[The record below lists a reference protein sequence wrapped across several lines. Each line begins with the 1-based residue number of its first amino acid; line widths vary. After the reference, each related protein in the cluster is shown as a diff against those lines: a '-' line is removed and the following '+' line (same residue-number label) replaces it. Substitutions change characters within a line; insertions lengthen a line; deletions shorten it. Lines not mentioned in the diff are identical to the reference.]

1 MKILVSG
8 ASGLVGTKLTA
19 ALTGAGYQVGRLVR
33 DRSRAAGSDVVW
45 NPAAGQLEP
54 SALADCD
61 AVINLAGES
70 IASGRWSEKKKEQIL
85 QSRVAGTRTIA
96 TALAAIADRPRTLIN
111 ASAIG
116 FYGDRGDEILS
127 ETSSIGSGDFLSGVC
142 RDWENATEPAVKAG
156 VRVVLERFGVILS
169 AQGGALKKM
178 LLPFRLGLGGKIGS
192 GQQYMSWVA
201 IDDVVG
207 ATLFCIG
214 SPSLHGPVNVVAPQ
228 PVTNAEYTKTLGR
241 VLRRPTIFPMPAIIA
256 RAAFGQMADELLLS
270 SQRVEPV
277 KLLDSGYVFKY
288 PNLEPALVHVLG
300 RG

>member
-19 ALTGAGYQVGRLVR
+19 ALTTAGYQVGRLVR
-33 DRSRAAGSDVVW
+33 QPSRAAGSDVVW
-45 NPAAGQLEP
+45 NPAAGQLEA

-70 IASGRWSEKKKEQIL
+70 IASGRWSVKKKDRIL
-85 QSRVAGTRTIA
+85 QSRVNGTRTIA
-96 TALAAIADRPRTLIN
+96 TALAAIPDRPRTLIN

-116 FYGDRGDEILS
+116 YYGDRGDEILS
-127 ETSSIGSGDFLSGVC
+127 EASSTGSGDFLSGVC
-142 RDWENATEPAVKAG
+142 RDWESATEPAAKAG

-169 AQGGALKKM
+169 SQGGALKKM

-192 GQQYMSWVA
+192 GRQYMSWVA
-201 IDDVVG
+201 IDDVIG
-207 ATLFCIG
+207 ATLYCLG
-214 SPSLHGPVNVVAPQ
+214 SLSLSGPVNVVAPQ
-228 PVTNAEYTKTLGR
+228 PVTNAEFTKTLGR
-241 VLRRPTIFPMPAIIA
+241 ALGRPTIFPMPAVAA
-256 RAAFGQMADELLLS
+256 RLAFGQMADELLLG
-270 SQRVEPV
+270 SQRVEPT
-277 KLLDSGYVFKY
+277 KLLNAGYVFKY